1 MHIAAAI
8 TLLILECIPYLFSAD
23 MEWIMTVS
31 MLNLQGVILLLLV
44 LNPPKKSNIIAR
56 SLILTFL
63 IYRAIDYLL
72 NSVYLFYDY
81 NIYLNSYITTL
92 CICLVIFIYNL
103 FKPYRFKSD
112 VIAENSPNNIYLC
125 FWTPSKGWNLL
136 PSLLGFPF
144 GGMCIY
150 SQGILYGFEWS
161 KSTYQIRPVNKEII
175 KDKFTV
181 CDTKIL
187 MNDIIFSKLQ
197 NLKNAKAGRYRI
209 RCIGIIAPVLNL
221 MGSKY
226 RVKGILDR
234 IPSIKAA
241 EILSR

>member
-1 MHIAAAI
+1 MHITAAI
-8 TLLILECIPYLFSAD
+8 TLLILECVPYLFTAD
-23 MEWIMTVS
+23 MEWIMTAS
-31 MLNLQGVILLLLV
+31 MLNLQGIVLLSLV

-63 IYRAIDYLL
+63 IYRVIDYLL

-81 NIYLNSYITTL
+81 NVYLESYIVTF

-103 FKPYRFKSD
+103 FKPYKFKSD
-112 VIAENSPNNIYLC
+112 IIAENSPNIYLC
-125 FWTPSKGWNLL
+125 FWEPSKGWTLL
-136 PSLLGFPF
+136 PSLLAFPF

-150 SQGILYGFEWS
+150 SEGLLYGFEWG
-161 KSTYQIRPVNKEII
+161 KNTYQIRQVDKEII

-181 CDTKIL
+181 YDTKIL
-187 MNDIIFSKLQ
+187 MNDIILYMLR
-197 NLKNAKAGRYRI
+197 NLKDAKAGRYRV
-209 RCIGIIAPVLNL
+209 RCISIIAPVLEL

-226 RVKGILDR
+226 KVKSWIDK

-241 EILSR
+241 EILGR